1 MADIYSDK
9 AEHFFAQYHGL
20 NFEAVH
26 RAWLPY
32 LPERPGFALD
42 VGAGSGRDAIAL
54 AGRGWDVLAAEPA
67 DRLRALGEKATHG
80 CSVQWTGDRLP
91 ALATVRA
98 HSYRFDLILVSAV
111 WMHIAPAQRE
121 RAFRALA
128 ELLAPGGTLVITLRH
143 GPSGDERRFHE
154 TDRGELEALA
164 RSRALVTL
172 HAANDDD
179 QLGRADVCWETIVFR
194 LPDDGT
200 GSLPLLRHVIVNDDK
215 SSTYKLGL
223 LRAVT
228 RIADSVPGMVLKRT
242 DEWVEIPLGLV
253 GLYWIKLYQPL
264 ILRHEL
270 RQLPGR
276 ANYAFASD
284 DFHALADVSPLDLSV
299 GRPLSGDFAVTVL
312 RAVRDACRTIANM
325 PAHYITHP
333 GTNRQVFEVDSQR
346 TRIKPGAVM
355 LDRETL
361 ARFGS
366 FRVPAAL
373 WDCCSRY
380 ACWLEPAIVNEWA
393 ELMQT
398 YDGVRY
404 GGADAFHNALR
415 WEEGRRDTAPV
426 RRLVEQRVAEDRDTR
441 CIWSDSSLLR
451 RAYDVDHCFP
461 WSRWSN
467 NDLWNLLPATAEAN
481 ARKGEK
487 IPAASLLQ
495 ASRERMLQWWHEAFI
510 GTEREQQ
517 FFTEAEA
524 ALPIVTQSHDLD
536 ALFEGVAHQRMRL
549 KMNQQLAEWYGL
561 T

>member
-1 MADIYSDK
+1 MADIYSEH
-9 AEHFFAQYHGL
+9 AERFFAQYHGL
-20 NFEAVH
+20 DFEDLH
-26 RAWLPY
+26 RAWLLH

-42 VGAGSGRDAIAL
+42 VGAGTGRDAIAL
-54 AGRGWDVLAAEPA
+54 AERGWEVLAAEPA
-67 DRLRALGEKATHG
+67 DRLRAMGEQATTG
-80 CSVQWTGDRLP
+80 YGIQWAADRLP
-91 ALATVRA
+91 ELAMVRA

-111 WMHIAPAQRE
+111 WMHVAPAQRE
-121 RAFRALA
+121 RAFRVLA
-128 ELLAPGGTLVITLRH
+128 DLLAPGGTLVITLRH
-143 GPSGDERRFHE
+143 GPSHDERSFHE
-154 TDRGELEALA
+154 TDRDELETLA
-164 RSRALVTL
+164 RRRALVTL
-172 HAANDDD
+172 HAEREDD
-179 QLGRADVCWETIVFR
+179 QLGRDDVWWETLVFR

-200 GSLPLLRHVIVNDDK
+200 GGLPLLRHIIVNDDK

-284 DFHALADVSPLDLSV
+284 DFHALADVSPLDLSA
-299 GRPLSGDFAVTVL
+299 GRPVKGEFAATVL
-312 RAVRDACRTIANM
+312 RAVRDACRTITNM

-333 GTNRQVFEVDSQR
+333 GSERQIFQTDPKPV
-346 TRIKPGAVM
+346 RIKPGSFM

-361 ARFGS
+361 TRFGR

-380 ACWLEPAIVNEWA
+380 ACWLDPAIVNEWS
-393 ELMQT
+393 ELMQG
-398 YDGVRY
+398 YNGVRY
-404 GGADAFHNALR
+404 NSDVFQNALR
-415 WEEGRRDTAPV
+415 WEEGRRDTTPV
-426 RRLVEQRVAEDRDTR
+426 RRLVEQRVQDRQDVR

-467 NDLWNLLPATAEAN
+467 NDLWNLLPATTEAN

-487 IPAASLLQ
+487 IPAAPLLQ
-495 ASRERMLQWWHEAFI
+495 SSRARMLQWWNDAFI
-510 GTEREQQ
+510 GTEREEQ

-524 ALPIVTQSHDLD
+524 ALPMVTKSQNLES
-536 ALFEGVAHQRMRL
+536 LFEGLAHQRMRL

-561 T
+561 R

>member
-1 MADIYSDK
+1 MADIYSEH
-9 AEHFFAQYHGL
+9 AERFFARYHGL
-20 NFEAVH
+20 DFEELH
-26 RAWLPY
+26 RAWLPQ

-42 VGAGSGRDAIAL
+42 VGAGTGRDAIAL
-54 AGRGWDVLAAEPA
+54 AERGWEVLATEPA
-67 DRLRALGEKATHG
+67 DRLRAMGEQATG
-80 CSVQWTGDRLP
+80 GYGIQWTADRLP
-91 ALATVRA
+91 ELTTVRA

-111 WMHIAPAQRE
+111 WMHVAPTQRE
-121 RAFRALA
+121 RAFRVLA
-128 ELLAPGGTLVITLRH
+128 DLLGPGGTLVITLRH
-143 GPSGDERRFHE
+143 GPSHDERSFYE
-154 TDRGELEALA
+154 IDRGEVEALA
-164 RSRALVTL
+164 RRRALVTL
-172 HAANDDD
+172 HAESEND
-179 QLGRADVCWETIVFR
+179 QLGRTDVWWETVVFR

-200 GSLPLLRHVIVNDDK
+200 GGLPLLRHVIVNDDK

-228 RIADSVPGMVLKRT
+228 RIADSAPGMVLKRT
-242 DEWVEIPLGLV
+242 DDWVEIPLGLV

-270 RQLPGR
+270 RQLPGK

-299 GRPLSGDFAVTVL
+299 GRPMNGEFAATIL
-312 RAVRDACRTIANM
+312 RAVRDACRTITNM

-333 GTNRQVFEVDSQR
+333 GSDRQVFQTDPEP
-346 TRIKPGAVM
+346 TRIKPGSFM
-355 LDRETL
+355 LNRETL
-361 ARFGS
+361 SRFGR

-393 ELMQT
+393 DLMQT
-398 YDGVRY
+398 YNGVHY
-404 GGADAFHNALR
+404 SGDVFQTALR
-415 WEEGRRDTAPV
+415 WEDGRRDTTPV
-426 RRLVEQRVAEDRDTR
+426 RRLVEERLHDQQDIR
-441 CIWSDSSLLR
+441 CVWSDSILLR

-467 NDLWNLLPATAEAN
+467 NDLWNLLPTTTEAN

-487 IPAASLLQ
+487 IPAAALLRD
-495 ASRERMLQWWHEAFI
+495 SRHRMLQWWDEAFV

-524 ALPIVTQSHDLD
+524 ALPMATQSHNLEV
-536 ALFEGVAHQRMRL
+536 LFEGVAHQRMRL

-561 T
+561 N